1 MDLHLVESSSQRQEN
16 DDESCNAEFSE
27 GLQTTPIQEGLA
39 LVEYNLSVPV
49 QEIMPLMDCSHTSP
63 VFRAVGSF
71 MRADAD
77 ATLHHMK
84 KFLTERFRSCS
95 EEYPFRMSPVVL
107 HRNSDQGIF
116 TGLYMNHLLHSR
128 NCFYTEKTIFLRLLI
143 GLSYRK
149 TQDHAQTKWLIS
161 NMTSPAEKLFWMAQL
176 YGDSNTDQQQCVC
189 RALLQDLDK
198 RNLPAMERQRQK
210 ALLHDTLGILQ
221 VKDPQETDKIV
232 RMQEKKRQHDLAKDI
247 RQNLLSSPECDPL
260 DKVLI
265 LLDHYTSLQSAGYA
279 RARLSCK
286 DALSST
292 DRIMLAEEAKTIH
305 SHSICEQQRLLN
317 MLGISPYICRYTP
330 SMLTARF
337 NSMLRHLRTLQL
349 SELLFPSS
357 VSHQQNM
364 LRHVDTQLEGI
375 REGFQCIPQHCLDD
389 NITAL
394 EIGILSTKFYLRAQI
409 ETGIIQGF
417 ALDNPYIPE

>member
-1 MDLHLVESSSQRQEN
+1 
-16 DDESCNAEFSE
+16 
-27 GLQTTPIQEGLA
+27 
-39 LVEYNLSVPV
+39 
-49 QEIMPLMDCSHTSP
+49 
-63 VFRAVGSF
+63 

-116 TGLYMNHLLHSR
+116 TGLYMNHLLHSH

-143 GLSYRK
+143 GLSYRQ
-149 TQDHAQTKWLIS
+149 TQDHEQTKWLIS
-161 NMTSPAEKLFWMAQL
+161 NMTSQAEKIFWTAQL
-176 YGDSNTDQQQCVC
+176 YGDSNTNQHRCIC

-198 RNLPAMERQRQK
+198 QNLPAMECQRQK

-221 VKDPQETDKIV
+221 AKGPQETDMIIQ
-232 RMQEKKRQHDLAKDI
+232 MQEKKRQHDLAKDI
-247 RQNLLSSPECDPL
+247 RQNLLSSRECDPL
-260 DKVLI
+260 DSVLI
-265 LLDHYTSLQSAGYA
+265 QLDHFTSLQSAGYA
-279 RARLSCK
+279 RAVLSCK
-286 DALSST
+286 DAFSST
-292 DRIMLAEEAKTIH
+292 DRIMLAEEAETIH
-305 SHSICEQQRLLN
+305 SDSIYKQQLLLN

-330 SMLTARF
+330 SMLAARF
-337 NSMLRHLRTLQL
+337 DSMLRHLRRLQL

-357 VSHQQNM
+357 VSCQQNM
-364 LRHVDTQLEGI
+364 LNHVDTQLEVI
-375 REGFQCIPQHCLDD
+375 RNGFQCIPWGCLDD
-389 NITAL
+389 NIIAL
-394 EIGILSTKFYLRAQI
+394 ETGMLSKKPYLREQI